1 MKRLFGI
8 ALAVALLVSPVVAK
22 AQDLF
27 SGANIG
33 TILGA
38 GAGAVGGSQFG
49 KGKGQLIGVA
59 VGTLGGAFLG
69 RELGASVDRSRQ
81 MDTGWNRGPNYQPAP
96 SYPVAAPYPQAS
108 AQPVYYPP
116 QQPVYVQQA
125 PVAVQQ
131 NSANYCREVQ
141 YQGTV
146 NNQPAN
152 LYGTAC
158 RQPDGTWR
166 LVN

>member
-1 MKRLFGI
+1 MKRIFGI

-49 KGKGQLIGVA
+49 KGKGQLVGV
-59 VGTLGGAFLG
+59 
-69 RELGASVDRSRQ
+69 SVDRSRQ

-96 SYPVAAPYPQAS
+96 SDSVAAPYPQAS

-166 LVN
+166 IVN